1 MDDAPSHIQ
10 DVQLN
15 GKMKRKSDILVL
27 GPLVSQH
34 DTSSTDERGRSK
46 EFGNM
51 KGGSADVGMD
61 GMSPTQQSFDNTT
74 TYPPTSL
81 GSDFDS
87 HVSKPG
93 TDIGTPVAQFDD
105 RSPEHDT
112 GHTNHHPVKSFS
124 LPPWAIQTN
133 TNTSDLQNG
142 RSDGLTGGERLQ
154 EENEAGI
161 MAPIAEQQHS
171 PSRFVYASSPVAES
185 PFTDDAAVR
194 QQPTGAQLFVP
205 PNTLCPTAT
214 VSPSSDGYFP
224 STLRVNTGLQV
235 AVGPAS
241 ATSDP
246 YTMHKTVGN
255 DPIHQYTVPNKPRQ
269 LHPRSLSTYLAQHP
283 NDTANRAIRK
293 TYPKPNPIFRFF
305 RRFKVRHDV
314 IKGLSEQELSRFEQR
329 EGKKRRRLAGWR
341 LAEEDTEE
349 DRIGEDGVERPVVS
363 ELFWKVS
370 ARAQDCLSNTDHVS
384 SFRCTC
390 PSCQHSSGIRCPA
403 S

>member
-1 MDDAPSHIQ
+1 
-10 DVQLN
+10 
-15 GKMKRKSDILVL
+15 
-27 GPLVSQH
+27 
-34 DTSSTDERGRSK
+34 
-46 EFGNM
+46 M
-51 KGGSADVGMD
+51 KGGSEDVGMD
-61 GMSPTQQSFDNTT
+61 GMSPTQQSFNNTT

-87 HVSKPG
+87 RVSKPE
-93 TDIGTPVAQFDD
+93 TDIGTPNAQYDD
-105 RSPEHDT
+105 RSPKHDT
-112 GHTNHHPVKSFS
+112 SHANHHPVKSFS

-133 TNTSDLQNG
+133 NKSSELENG
-142 RSDGLTGGERLQ
+142 RMGGTARGDRVQERD
-154 EENEAGI
+154 EAVI
-161 MAPIAEQQHS
+161 SAEQHS
-171 PSRFVYASSPVAES
+171 PSRFIYASSPVVES

-194 QQPTGAQLFVP
+194 QQPTGAQLLVP
-205 PNTLCPTAT
+205 PNTVDPTAT
-214 VSPSSDGYFP
+214 VSPASNEYFP

-235 AVGPAS
+235 TVGPAS

-255 DPIHQYTVPNKPRQ
+255 DPIHQHTVPNKPRQ

-283 NDTANRAIRK
+283 NDTAGCAVRK

-314 IKGLSEQELSRFEQR
+314 IKGLSEQELARFEQR

-370 ARAQDCLSNTDHVS
+370 AELKIVRPLLIRFS

-390 PSCQHSSGIRCPA
+390 PSCRHSNAIRYPA